1 MSQGEL
7 YTIVTNKEAK
17 GKQGSIVA
25 VMAESAFLENIET
38 GEVQKR
44 YRYYKMKVMKIHD
57 KESVNQLIEEE
68 FEEKSIVFS
77 DKSKSYVDILE
88 YVETHISENQTKP
101 PQTRLLSEF
110 ILP

>member
-88 YVETHISENQTKP
+88 YVETHISEKSDKTTTNKTLK
-101 PQTRLLSEF
+101 
-110 ILP
+110 